1 MTGSL
6 LQAKNALQ
14 GGLEAL
20 QSRIGYH
27 FSDRRLLQ
35 RALTHRS
42 AEQAVHSMHM
52 ERLEFLGDAVLG
64 LVVSQYLHDHYPDRP
79 EGDLSRMR
87 SLLVRKQGLLSVA
100 RDWHLARYLCVG
112 ESERRGAGRDS
123 VKSPSIAANAVE
135 AVIGAV
141 FEDGGWP
148 AAQRL
153 VLSAWQAQLADVGDV
168 DARDAKSRLQ
178 EWTQAR
184 GQGLPDY
191 ILRDRGAAS
200 SPRFEAECRLDGK
213 LLGRGSGGRKKQAES
228 AAAEQ
233 AYRKLTDE

>member
-1 MTGSL
+1 MTGASPK
-6 LQAKNALQ
+6 ADDALQ
-14 GGLEAL
+14 DTLQRL

-27 FSDRRLLQ
+27 FSDRRLLE

-42 AEQAVHSMHM
+42 AEKATHSMHM

-64 LVVSQYLHDHYPDRP
+64 LVISQYLHDHYPDRP

-87 SLLVRKQGLLSVA
+87 SVLVRKQGLQSVA
-100 RDWHLARYLCVG
+100 RAWRLARYLCVG
-112 ESERRGAGRDS
+112 EGERIGAARDS
-123 VKSPSIAANAVE
+123 VKSPSIVANAVE

-141 FEDGGWP
+141 FEDGGWE
-148 AAQRL
+148 AARRL
-153 VLSAWQAQLADVGDV
+153 VICAWQAQLADIGDV

-191 ILRDRGAAS
+191 LLRDLGAGVAL
-200 SPRFEAECRLDGK
+200 RFEAECRVNGT
-213 LLGRGSGGRKKQAES
+213 LLGRGAGERKKQAES

-233 AYRKLTDE
+233 AYRKLTHE